1 MEALPDHQQSQRIRV
16 VHLADHSGRLQVL
29 FPESNML
36 DIAAVSRITK
46 RRLEPVAHF
55 HPSGDALIKPNSVMT
70 IIESSLLENDQAFL
84 IRTKAGGQY
93 REITGRNIR
102 DSAFARFFP

>member
-46 RRLEPVAHF
+46 RRLESRCP
-55 HPSGDALIKPNSVMT
+55 L
-70 IIESSLLENDQAFL
+70 SS
-84 IRTKAGGQY
+84 I
-93 REITGRNIR
+93 GRC
-102 DSAFARFFP
+102 SYKTQ